1 METMVISRGILPEPI
16 FSYIKTEK
24 IKVFRENGN
33 VVLSPFIKQTKIEE
47 LYGKYSKLSSE
58 EFIRQKS
65 IEKELEN
72 WVMFIF

>member
-1 METMVISRGILPEPI
+1 METMVIKRGILPEPI

-33 VVLSPFIKQTKIEE
+33 VILSPFTKQTKIEE

-58 EFIRQKS
+58 EFIKQKS

-72 WVMFIF
+72 